1 MLEEGSKASAAQADR
16 DRPTASDKINWPVK
30 THEMH
35 NHHIDST
42 IWNDFP
48 FRDNDIIIAT
58 YGKSGT
64 TWLQQIVAQLV
75 FQGAEESP
83 MPEIS
88 PWVDMRLPPR
98 EVKLPAIEAQTH
110 RRFLKTHL
118 PVDALVFSPRA
129 KYIYI
134 MRDGRDV
141 MWSMYNH
148 TARATDFF
156 YQMINDSPGRVGP
169 PLDRPPAST
178 RQYFLEWLDGNG
190 FPLWPFW
197 EHVRSWYAIRELPNV
212 LLLHYT
218 QLKDDLPGQ
227 MRRIADF
234 LDIEVPEDRWPML
247 VEHCEFTYMKA
258 HAANY
263 TPLGG
268 LPWEGGAE
276 TFIHKGT
283 NGRWRDE
290 LTAEDNARYEATAR
304 RELGEDLA
312 RWLATGYP

>member
-42 IWNDFP
+42 IWNDFA
-48 FRDNDIIIAT
+48 FRDDDIIIAT

-190 FPLWPFW
+190 FPWWPFW